1 MFKIVDKDKMK
12 NRSDKDDA
20 DQSVDHQDVEKQETP
35 EDQPE
40 LSLDEQLAKAQE
52 EASKNWDKV
61 LRLQAEIENLRK
73 RTLRDVENASRGS
86 IERVIMEMLPILDSF
101 ELGLDLKTETID
113 EYKTFKEG
121 QEASMMLMNSL
132 FNKLSIETI
141 DPSEM
146 RYDPGLH
153 EVISTQEDDSVE
165 PGYIIK
171 VIQKGYRLKERLLRP
186 ARVIV
191 RAEKNKKDSPT

>member
-1 MFKIVDKDKMK
+1 MK
-12 NRSDKDDA
+12 NRSDKDDT
-20 DQSVDHQDVEKQETP
+20 DQSVDHQNVEKQETP
-35 EDQPE
+35 EDQSE
-40 LSLDEQLAKAQE
+40 LSFDEQLAKSQE
-52 EASKNWDKV
+52 EASNNWDKV

-73 RTLRDVENASRGS
+73 RTLRDIENASRGS

-132 FNKLSIETI
+132 FYKLSIETI

-146 RYDPGLH
+146 RYDPELH

-191 RAEKNKKDSPT
+191 CAEKNKKDSLT

>member
-1 MFKIVDKDKMK
+1 MK
-12 NRSDKDDA
+12 NSTNNDDA
-20 DQSVDHQDVEKQETP
+20 DQSVDLQDEDNQESP
-35 EDQPE
+35 QDQSE
-40 LSLDEQLAKAQE
+40 LSLDDQLVKSKE

-73 RTLRDVENASRGS
+73 RTFRDIENASRGS
-86 IERVIMEMLPILDSF
+86 IERVIMEILPILDSF

-132 FNKLSIETI
+132 FYKLSIETI

-146 RYDPGLH
+146 RYDPELH

-191 RAEKNKKDSPT
+191 CAEKNKKDSLT

>member
-1 MFKIVDKDKMK
+1 MK
-12 NRSDKDDA
+12 NRSDKDDT
-20 DQSVDHQDVEKQETP
+20 DQSVDHQDVGKQETP
-35 EDQPE
+35 EDQSE
-40 LSLDEQLAKAQE
+40 LSLDEQLAKSQE
-52 EASKNWDKV
+52 QASKNWDKV

-101 ELGLDLKTETID
+101 ELGLNLKTETID

-132 FNKLSIETI
+132 FYKLSIETI

-146 RYDPGLH
+146 RYDPELH
-153 EVISTQEDDSVE
+153 EVISTQEDDSVA

-191 RAEKNKKDSPT
+191 CAEKNKKDSLT

>member
-1 MFKIVDKDKMK
+1 MK
-12 NRSDKDDA
+12 NRSDKDDT
-20 DQSVDHQDVEKQETP
+20 DQSVDHQDVGKQETP
-35 EDQPE
+35 EDQSE
-40 LSLDEQLAKAQE
+40 LSLDEQLAKSQE
-52 EASKNWDKV
+52 QASKNWDKV

-132 FNKLSIETI
+132 FYKLSIETI

-146 RYDPGLH
+146 RYDPELH

-165 PGYIIK
+165 PGYIIQ

-191 RAEKNKKDSPT
+191 CAEKNKKDSLT

>member
-20 DQSVDHQDVEKQETP
+20 DQSLDHQDVEKQETP

-40 LSLDEQLAKAQE
+40 LSLDEQLAKSQE
-52 EASKNWDKV
+52 EVSKNWDKV

-141 DPSEM
+141 DPSAM

>member
-1 MFKIVDKDKMK
+1 MK
-12 NRSDKDDA
+12 NRSDKDDT
-20 DQSVDHQDVEKQETP
+20 DQSVDHQDVGKQETP
-35 EDQPE
+35 EDQSE
-40 LSLDEQLAKAQE
+40 LSLDEQLAKSQE
-52 EASKNWDKV
+52 QASKNWDKV

-132 FNKLSIETI
+132 FYKLSIETI

-146 RYDPGLH
+146 RYDPELH

-186 ARVIV
+186 ARVIIC
-191 RAEKNKKDSPT
+191 AEKNKKDSPT

>member
-12 NRSDKDDA
+12 NRTNNDDE
-20 DQSVDHQDVEKQETP
+20 DQSVNTQDNDGQDTSQE
-35 EDQPE
+35 QPE
-40 LSLDEQLAKAQE
+40 LSVEEQLIKSQE
-52 EASKNWDKV
+52 EVSKNWDKI

-73 RTLRDVENASRGS
+73 RTFRDIENASRGS
-86 IERVIMEMLPILDSF
+86 IERVIMEILPILDSF
-101 ELGLDLKTETID
+101 ELGLNLKTETIE

-121 QEASMMLMNSL
+121 QEATMMLMKSL
-132 FNKLSIETI
+132 FSKLSIETI
-141 DPSEM
+141 DPSKM
-146 RYDPGLH
+146 RYDPELH

-171 VIQKGYRLKERLLRP
+171 VIQKGYRLQERLLRP

-191 RAEKNKKDSPT
+191 CAEKNKDEPST

>member
-12 NRSDKDDA
+12 NRSNKDDA

-35 EDQPE
+35 EDQSE
-40 LSLDEQLAKAQE
+40 LSVDEQLAKSQE

-86 IERVIMEMLPILDSF
+86 IERVMMEMLPILDSF

>member
-1 MFKIVDKDKMK
+1 MK
-12 NRSDKDDA
+12 NTTNNDDV
-20 DQSVDHQDVEKQETP
+20 DQSVDLKSEEKQESTQ
-35 EDQPE
+35 DQSE
-40 LSLDEQLAKAQE
+40 LSLEELLVVTRE

-73 RTLRDVENASRGS
+73 RTFRDIENASRGS
-86 IERVIMEMLPILDSF
+86 IERVIMEILPILDSF
-101 ELGLDLKTETID
+101 ELGLSLKTETIE

-121 QEASMMLMNSL
+121 QEASMMLMKSL
-132 FNKLSIETI
+132 FSKLSIETI

-146 RYDPGLH
+146 RYDPELH

-165 PGYIIK
+165 SGYIIK

-191 RAEKNKKDSPT
+191 CSEVNKDEPST

>member
-12 NRSDKDDA
+12 NRSDKDDT
-20 DQSVDHQDVEKQETP
+20 DQSVDHQDVGKQETP
-35 EDQPE
+35 EDQSE
-40 LSLDEQLAKAQE
+40 LSLDEQLAKSQE
-52 EASKNWDKV
+52 QASKNWDKV

-73 RTLRDVENASRGS
+73 RTLRDIENASRGS

-132 FNKLSIETI
+132 FYKLSIETI
-141 DPSEM
+141 DPSER
-146 RYDPGLH
+146 RYDPELH

-191 RAEKNKKDSPT
+191 CAEKNKKDSLT

>member
-1 MFKIVDKDKMK
+1 MK
-12 NRSDKDDA
+12 NITNNDDA
-20 DQSVDHQDVEKQETP
+20 DQSVDLQNEDKQESSQ
-35 EDQPE
+35 DQSE
-40 LSLDEQLAKAQE
+40 LSLDEQLVKSQE
-52 EASKNWDKV
+52 ETSKNWDKV

-73 RTLRDVENASRGS
+73 RTFRDIENASRGS
-86 IERVIMEMLPILDSF
+86 IERVIMEILPILDSF
-101 ELGLDLKTETID
+101 ELGLNLKTETIE

-121 QEASMMLMNSL
+121 QEASMMLMKSL

-146 RYDPGLH
+146 RYDPELH
-153 EVISTQEDDSVE
+153 EVIGTQEDDSVE

-191 RAEKNKKDSPT
+191 CAEKNKDETST

>member
-1 MFKIVDKDKMK
+1 MK
-12 NRSDKDDA
+12 NRSDKDDT
-20 DQSVDHQDVEKQETP
+20 DQSVDHQDVGKQETP
-35 EDQPE
+35 EDQSE
-40 LSLDEQLAKAQE
+40 LSLDEQLAKTQE
-52 EASKNWDKV
+52 EVSKNWDKV

-86 IERVIMEMLPILDSF
+86 IERVILEMLPILDSF

-132 FNKLSIETI
+132 FYKLSIETI

-146 RYDPGLH
+146 RYDPELH

-171 VIQKGYRLKERLLRP
+171 VIQKGYRFKERLLRP

-191 RAEKNKKDSPT
+191 CAEKNKKDSLT

>member
-1 MFKIVDKDKMK
+1 MK
-12 NRSDKDDA
+12 NRSDKDDT
-20 DQSVDHQDVEKQETP
+20 DQSVDHQDVGKQETP
-35 EDQPE
+35 EDQSE
-40 LSLDEQLAKAQE
+40 LSLDEQLAKSQE
-52 EASKNWDKV
+52 QASKNWDKV

-132 FNKLSIETI
+132 FYKLSIETI

-146 RYDPGLH
+146 RYDPELH

-191 RAEKNKKDSPT
+191 CAEKNKKDSPT

>member
-1 MFKIVDKDKMK
+1 MK
-12 NRSDKDDA
+12 NSTNNDDA
-20 DQSVDHQDVEKQETP
+20 DQSVDLQDEGNQESP
-35 EDQPE
+35 QDQSE
-40 LSLDEQLAKAQE
+40 LSLDDQLVRSKE

-73 RTLRDVENASRGS
+73 RTFRDIENASRGS
-86 IERVIMEMLPILDSF
+86 IERVIMEILPILDSF
-101 ELGLDLKTETID
+101 ELGLNLKTETI
-113 EYKTFKEG
+113 EQYKTFKEG

-146 RYDPGLH
+146 RYDPELH
-153 EVISTQEDDSVE
+153 EVISTQEDDSIE
-165 PGYIIK
+165 PDYIIK

-191 RAEKNKKDSPT
+191 CAEKNKDETST

>member
-1 MFKIVDKDKMK
+1 MK
-12 NRSDKDDA
+12 NTTNNDDV
-20 DQSVDHQDVEKQETP
+20 DQSVDLKSEEKQESTQ
-35 EDQPE
+35 DQSE
-40 LSLDEQLAKAQE
+40 LSLEELLVVTRE

-73 RTLRDVENASRGS
+73 RTFRDIENASRGS
-86 IERVIMEMLPILDSF
+86 IERVIMEILPILDSF
-101 ELGLDLKTETID
+101 ELGLSLKTETIE

-121 QEASMMLMNSL
+121 QEASMMLMKSL
-132 FNKLSIETI
+132 FSKLSIETI

-146 RYDPGLH
+146 RYDPELH

-165 PGYIIK
+165 SGYIIK
-171 VIQKGYRLKERLLRP
+171 VIQKGYHLKERLLRP

-191 RAEKNKKDSPT
+191 CAEKNKDEPST

>member
-12 NRSDKDDA
+12 NRSNNDDA
-20 DQSVDHQDVEKQETP
+20 DQSVDHQDVEKQQTP
-35 EDQPE
+35 GDQSE
-40 LSLDEQLAKAQE
+40 LSLDEQLAKSQE

-86 IERVIMEMLPILDSF
+86 IERVMMEMLPILDSF
-101 ELGLDLKTETID
+101 ELGLDLKTETMN

-121 QEASMMLMNSL
+121 QVASMMLMNSL

-146 RYDPGLH
+146 RYDPELH
-153 EVISTQEDDSVE
+153 EVVGTQEDNSVE
-165 PGYIIK
+165 PGYIIQ

-191 RAEKNKKDSPT
+191 CVEKE

>member
-1 MFKIVDKDKMK
+1 MK
-12 NRSDKDDA
+12 NRSDKDDT
-20 DQSVDHQDVEKQETP
+20 DQSVDHQDVGKQETP
-35 EDQPE
+35 EDQSE
-40 LSLDEQLAKAQE
+40 MSLDEQLAKSQE
-52 EASKNWDKV
+52 QASKNWDKV

-101 ELGLDLKTETID
+101 ELGLNLKTETID

-132 FNKLSIETI
+132 FYKLSIETI

-146 RYDPGLH
+146 RYDPEFH

-191 RAEKNKKDSPT
+191 CAEKNKKDSLT

>member
-1 MFKIVDKDKMK
+1 MK
-12 NRSDKDDA
+12 NRSDKDDT
-20 DQSVDHQDVEKQETP
+20 DQSVDHQDVGKQETP
-35 EDQPE
+35 EDQSK
-40 LSLDEQLAKAQE
+40 LSLDEQLAKSQE
-52 EASKNWDKV
+52 QASKNWDKV

-132 FNKLSIETI
+132 FYKLSIETI

-146 RYDPGLH
+146 RYDHELH

-191 RAEKNKKDSPT
+191 CAEKNKKDSLT

>member
-1 MFKIVDKDKMK
+1 MK
-12 NRSDKDDA
+12 NNSNNDDT
-20 DQSVDHQDVEKQETP
+20 DQSVDLHDEDKQESSQ
-35 EDQPE
+35 DQPE
-40 LSLDEQLAKAQE
+40 LSLDEQLLKSQE
-52 EASKNWDKV
+52 EASKNWDKA

-73 RTLRDVENASRGS
+73 RTFRDIENASRGS
-86 IERVIMEMLPILDSF
+86 IERVIMEILPILDSF
-101 ELGLDLKTETID
+101 ELGLDLKTETIE

-132 FNKLSIETI
+132 FSKLSIETI

-153 EVISTQEDDSVE
+153 EVISTQDDDSVE
-165 PGYIIK
+165 PGYIIQ

-191 RAEKNKKDSPT
+191 CAEKNKDESST

>member
-1 MFKIVDKDKMK
+1 MK
-12 NRSDKDDA
+12 NRSNKDDA

-35 EDQPE
+35 EDQSE
-40 LSLDEQLAKAQE
+40 LSLDEQLAKSEE

-101 ELGLDLKTETID
+101 ELGLNLKTETID

-132 FNKLSIETI
+132 FYKLSIETI

-146 RYDPGLH
+146 RYDPELH

-191 RAEKNKKDSPT
+191 CAEKNKKDSLT

>member
-1 MFKIVDKDKMK
+1 MK
-12 NRSDKDDA
+12 NSTNNDDA
-20 DQSVDHQDVEKQETP
+20 DQSVDLQEEDKQESSQ
-35 EDQPE
+35 EQSE
-40 LSLDEQLAKAQE
+40 LSLDDQLVKSKE

-73 RTLRDVENASRGS
+73 RTFRDIENASRGS
-86 IERVIMEMLPILDSF
+86 IERVIMEILPILDSF
-101 ELGLDLKTETID
+101 ELGLDLKTETIE

-132 FNKLSIETI
+132 FSKLSIETI

-153 EVISTQEDDSVE
+153 EVISTQEDDSIE
-165 PGYIIK
+165 PGYIIQ

-186 ARVIV
+186 ARVIIC
-191 RAEKNKKDSPT
+191 AEKNKDESST

>member
-1 MFKIVDKDKMK
+1 MK

-20 DQSVDHQDVEKQETP
+20 DQSVDHQKVEKQETP
-35 EDQPE
+35 EEQSE
-40 LSLDEQLAKAQE
+40 LSLHEQLEQSQE

-61 LRLQAEIENLRK
+61 LRLQAEIDNLRK
-73 RTLRDVENASRGS
+73 RTLRDIENASRGS

-101 ELGLDLKTETID
+101 ELGLDLKTETLD

-121 QEASMMLMNSL
+121 QKASMMLMSSL

-146 RYDPGLH
+146 RYDPELH
-153 EVISTQEDDSVE
+153 EVMSIQEDDSIE

-191 RAEKNKKDSPT
+191 CAEQNKKDSPT

>member
-1 MFKIVDKDKMK
+1 MK
-12 NRSDKDDA
+12 NRSDKDDT
-20 DQSVDHQDVEKQETP
+20 DQSVDHQDVGKQETP
-35 EDQPE
+35 EDQSE
-40 LSLDEQLAKAQE
+40 LSLDEQLAKTQE
-52 EASKNWDKV
+52 EVSKNWDKV

-86 IERVIMEMLPILDSF
+86 IERVILEMLPILDSF

-132 FNKLSIETI
+132 FYKLSIETI

-146 RYDPGLH
+146 RYDPELH
-153 EVISTQEDDSVE
+153 EVISTQEDGSVE

-191 RAEKNKKDSPT
+191 CAEKNKKDSLT

>member
-1 MFKIVDKDKMK
+1 MK
-12 NRSDKDDA
+12 KSTNNDDA
-20 DQSVDHQDVEKQETP
+20 DHSVDLQDEDKQESSQ
-35 EDQPE
+35 DQSE
-40 LSLDEQLAKAQE
+40 MSLDEQLTKSQE
-52 EASKNWDKV
+52 ETTINWDKV

-73 RTLRDVENASRGS
+73 RTFRDIENASRGS

-101 ELGLDLKTETID
+101 ELGLNLKTETIE

-121 QEASMMLMNSL
+121 QEASMMLMKSL
-132 FNKLSIETI
+132 FTKLSIETI

-146 RYDPGLH
+146 RYDPELH

-191 RAEKNKKDSPT
+191 CAEKNKDEPLT

>member
-40 LSLDEQLAKAQE
+40 LSLDEQLAKSQE

-191 RAEKNKKDSPT
+191 CAEKNKKDSPT

>member
-1 MFKIVDKDKMK
+1 MK
-12 NRSDKDDA
+12 NRSDKDDT
-20 DQSVDHQDVEKQETP
+20 DQSADHQDVGKQETP
-35 EDQPE
+35 EDQSE
-40 LSLDEQLAKAQE
+40 LSLDEQLAKTQE
-52 EASKNWDKV
+52 EVSKNWDKV

-132 FNKLSIETI
+132 FYKLSIETI

-146 RYDPGLH
+146 RYDPELH

-191 RAEKNKKDSPT
+191 CAEKNKKDSPT

>member
-1 MFKIVDKDKMK
+1 MK
-12 NRSDKDDA
+12 NRSDKDDT
-20 DQSVDHQDVEKQETP
+20 DQSVDHQDVGKQETP
-35 EDQPE
+35 EDQSE
-40 LSLDEQLAKAQE
+40 LCLDEQLAKSQE
-52 EASKNWDKV
+52 EASNNWDKV

-73 RTLRDVENASRGS
+73 RTLRDIENASRGS

-146 RYDPGLH
+146 RYDPELH

-191 RAEKNKKDSPT
+191 CAEKNKKDSLT

>member
-40 LSLDEQLAKAQE
+40 LSLDEQLAKSQE

>member
-1 MFKIVDKDKMK
+1 MK
-12 NRSDKDDA
+12 NSTNNDDA
-20 DQSVDHQDVEKQETP
+20 DQSVDLQDEGNQESP
-35 EDQPE
+35 QDQSE
-40 LSLDEQLAKAQE
+40 LSLDDQLVKSKE

-73 RTLRDVENASRGS
+73 RTFRDIENASRGS
-86 IERVIMEMLPILDSF
+86 IERVIIEILPILDSF
-101 ELGLDLKTETID
+101 ELGLNLKTETI
-113 EYKTFKEG
+113 EQYKTFKEG

-146 RYDPGLH
+146 RYDPELH

-191 RAEKNKKDSPT
+191 CAEKNKDEPST